1 MTKEKFLSGDRAI
14 LVLLT
19 FNIVLFTAIFLYDYT
34 RYGYKG
40 NQKVIGTILYKTN
53 TIQRKFDSEVI
64 WKDIDT
70 GNSIQNRDTILTAE
84 GSQAKLKLLDGT
96 EILIAENSMI
106 FIDYLDNRANLE
118 ISVGGLQVTRR
129 PVNKDNPSSLGIR
142 SGDGVLKLVE
152 GIVNVEKKKNQ
163 KNLEYA
169 VLSGTVKADPSN
181 PIPLYP
187 KKSLEGF
194 EKLFPVSAN
203 LQTTESIQS
212 AAAASNSSSAG
223 NTGSSNSSY
232 NNSSGGTNSSGSSS
246 NTNSSSSNPNSSGSS
261 SNTNASSTNS
271 YDPTNDPSYGKYDN
285 GNPNY
290 RKTAGS
296 NGNSDNGTNSGNP
309 SGNGQTG
316 LNTKSGLK
324 LDKTSSGN
332 SETENKN
339 RDHNSQNKGSGASKT
354 GYDPGDYLGKQKY
367 EQNKIQEKSDP
378 NTPKNKTE
386 NSKSESKTETKSG
399 ASTYQEVKK
408 PKPPRELTPEEIQK
422 QEKEKRRREREDK
435 EQREF
440 LRM

>member
-1 MTKEKFLSGDRAI
+1 MTKERFLSGDRAI
-14 LVLLT
+14 LVLLV
-19 FNIVLFTAIFLYDYT
+19 FNIILFTGIFLYDYT
-34 RYGYKG
+34 QYGYKG
-40 NQKVIGTILYKTN
+40 NQKVIGTILSKSN
-53 TIQRKFDSEVI
+53 TIQRKFDSEVV
-64 WKDIDT
+64 WKDIET
-70 GNSIQNRDTILTAE
+70 GNSIQNRDTILTTE

-129 PVNKDNPSSLGIR
+129 PENKDNPSSVGIR

-169 VLSGTVKADPSN
+169 VLSGSIKADPSN
-181 PIPLYP
+181 PVLLYP

-194 EKLFPVSAN
+194 EKLFPVAASV
-203 LQTTESIQS
+203 QTTESIQS
-212 AAAASNSSSAG
+212 ASASSSSSAG
-223 NTGSSNSSY
+223 NTGSSNSSL
-232 NNSSGGTNSSGSSS
+232 NNSSGTTTSASNSGA
-246 NTNSSSSNPNSSGSS
+246 NTNSSSGNYS
-261 SNTNASSTNS
+261 
-271 YDPTNDPSYGKYDN
+271 DPTLDPNYGKYDN

-290 RKTAGS
+290 RNTAGS
-296 NGNSDNGTNSGNP
+296 NSNNGNNSGNP
-309 SGNGQTG
+309 AGSGQAG

-324 LDKTSSGN
+324 LEKTGSGN
-332 SETENKN
+332 SQTENKN
-339 RDHNSQNKGSGASKT
+339 QNGNSQNNGSGPSRT

-378 NTPKNKTE
+378 SAPKNKTE
-386 NSKSESKTETKSG
+386 TSKSDSKTDSNKSNS
-399 ASTYQEVKK
+399 STHQEVKK
-408 PKPPRELTPEEIQK
+408 PKPPREMTPEEIQR
-422 QEKEKRRREREDK
+422 QEKEKRRREREDQ

>member
-1 MTKEKFLSGDRAI
+1 MTKERFLSGDRAI
-14 LVLLT
+14 LALLV
-19 FNIVLFTAIFLYDYT
+19 FNIILFTGIFLYDYT
-34 RYGYKG
+34 QYGYKG
-40 NQKVIGTILYKTN
+40 NQKVIGTILFKSN
-53 TIQRKFDSEVI
+53 TIQRKFDSEVV
-64 WKDIDT
+64 WKDIEI
-70 GNSIQNRDTILTAE
+70 GNSIQNRDTILTTE

-129 PVNKDNPSSLGIR
+129 PENKDNPSSVGIR

-169 VLSGTVKADPSN
+169 ILSGSIKADPSN
-181 PIPLYP
+181 PVLLYP

-194 EKLFPVSAN
+194 EKLFPVAATV
-203 LQTTESIQS
+203 QTTESIQS
-212 AAAASNSSSAG
+212 ASASSSSSAG
-223 NTGSSNSSY
+223 NTGSSNSSL
-232 NNSSGGTNSSGSSS
+232 NNSGTTSSSG
-246 NTNSSSSNPNSSGSS
+246 SSSNPNSSSS
-261 SNTNASSTNS
+261 KYS
-271 YDPTNDPSYGKYDN
+271 DPTQDPNYGKYDN

-296 NGNSDNGTNSGNP
+296 NGDSNTGNNSGNP
-309 SGNGQTG
+309 AGNGQTG

-324 LDKTSSGN
+324 LEKTGSEN
-332 SETENKN
+332 SQADNKN
-339 RDHNSQNKGSGASKT
+339 SKGNSQNNGSGPSRT

-378 NTPKNKTE
+378 SAPKNKTE
-386 NSKSESKTETKSG
+386 TSRTESKSDSNKSG
-399 ASTYQEVKK
+399 ASTNQEVKK
-408 PKPPRELTPEEIQK
+408 PKPPRELTPEEIQR

>member
-1 MTKEKFLSGDRAI
+1 MTKGSFLSGDRLI
-14 LVLLT
+14 LVLLV
-19 FNIVLFTAIFLYDYT
+19 FNIVLFTSIFLYDYT
-34 RYGYKG
+34 QYGYKG
-40 NQKVIGTILYKTN
+40 NQKVIGTILYKSN
-53 TIQRKFDSEVI
+53 TIQRKFDSEVV
-64 WKDIDT
+64 WKDIDA
-70 GNSIQNRDTILTAE
+70 GNSIQNRDTILTTE

-129 PVNKDNPSSLGIR
+129 PENKENPSSLGIR

-169 VLSGTVKADPSN
+169 VLSGSIKADPSN
-181 PIPLYP
+181 PVLLYP

-203 LQTTESIQS
+203 LQTAESIQS
-212 AAAASNSSSAG
+212 ATTNSSSTG

-232 NNSSGGTNSSGSSS
+232 NSSS
-246 NTNSSSSNPNSSGSS
+246 
-261 SNTNASSTNS
+261 SSTNS
-271 YDPTNDPSYGKYDN
+271 SNSTSNPNASSANSSDPTKDPNYGKYDN

-290 RKTAGS
+290 RNSAGS
-296 NGNSDNGTNSGNP
+296 DGNSNSNSGNP
-309 SGNGQTG
+309 AGNGQTG
-316 LNTKSGLK
+316 INTKSGLK
-324 LDKTSSGN
+324 LEKTNSGN
-332 SETENKN
+332 AQSENKN
-339 RDHNSQNKGSGASKT
+339 KNNQNNGSGASKT

-378 NTPKNKTE
+378 SAPKSKTE
-386 NSKSESKTETKSG
+386 SSKSESKTETKSG

-422 QEKEKRRREREDK
+422 QEKEKRRREREDQ

>member
-1 MTKEKFLSGDRAI
+1 MTKERFLSGDRAI
-14 LVLLT
+14 LVLLV
-19 FNIVLFTAIFLYDYT
+19 FNIILFTSIFLYDYT
-34 RYGYKG
+34 QYGYTG
-40 NQKVIGTILYKTN
+40 NQKVIGTILSKSK
-53 TIQRKFDSEVI
+53 TIQRKFDSEVV
-64 WKDIDT
+64 WKDIEI

-129 PVNKDNPSSLGIR
+129 PENKDNPSSVGIR

-169 VLSGTVKADPSN
+169 VLSGSIKADPSN
-181 PIPLYP
+181 PVLLYP

-194 EKLFPVSAN
+194 EKLFPVAASV
-203 LQTTESIQS
+203 QTTESIQS
-212 AAAASNSSSAG
+212 ASASASSSSG
-223 NTGSSNSSY
+223 NTGSSNSSL
-232 NNSSGGTNSSGSSS
+232 NNSSGTPLSSGSSS
-246 NTNSSSSNPNSSGSS
+246 NSNSSSSNYS
-261 SNTNASSTNS
+261 
-271 YDPTNDPSYGKYDN
+271 DPTSDPNYGKYDN

-290 RKTAGS
+290 RNSTGS
-296 NGNSDNGTNSGNP
+296 NANSNNTNNSGNP
-309 SGNGQTG
+309 AGSGQTG

-324 LDKTSSGN
+324 LEKTASGN
-332 SETENKN
+332 SQTENKN
-339 RDHNSQNKGSGASKT
+339 QNGNSQNNGSGPSRT
-354 GYDPGDYLGKQKY
+354 GYDPGEYLGKQKY

-378 NTPKNKTE
+378 SAPKNKTE
-386 NSKSESKTETKSG
+386 TSNSESKSDSNKSG
-399 ASTYQEVKK
+399 SSTNQEVKK
-408 PKPPRELTPEEIQK
+408 PKPPRELTPEEIQR